1 MLQVTHC
8 DAGDFSGGDLLG
20 LRRRLST
27 AEREQLAAIDEGVEA
42 RIATPALE
50 AWNRDAF
57 APDLLPDLVDLGFGD
72 LVLSGASHLYQ
83 GLAHAA
89 LARADLSLSA
99 LVGIHNELIIGM
111 IHTFGSPKQQDTW
124 LPRLRAMEALGAFCM
139 TEPGHGSDVAGGM
152 ETQVRREGS
161 GWVLNG
167 AKRWI
172 GLGTL
177 ADIALVWARDAEDG
191 RVKCFLVPTD
201 APGYVAT
208 KIEHKIGLR
217 IMQNADITFDEVRLP
232 ATALLPGAVSFNAA
246 NDLLCVSRAWVGWQA
261 VGAQQSVLSIL
272 RDYVTERQQFGRP
285 LAGFQLIQGALSQ
298 IAGNL
303 ALSTSLMADIA
314 RLQDD
319 GGLDM
324 AQAALAKATVTRLA
338 RESAAMGRD
347 AMGGNGIVADFGMA
361 KTMCDIEAIYTYE
374 GTHSIN
380 SLIVGRAL
388 TGVSAF
394 V

>member
-1 MLQVTHC
+1 MAQAIHR

-20 LRRRLST
+20 VRRRLS
-27 AEREQLAAIDEGVEA
+27 AVESEQLSVVDAGIES
-42 RIATPALE
+42 RIATRALD

-57 APDLLPDLVDLGFGD
+57 APELLPDLVELGFGD
-72 LVLSGASHLYQ
+72 LALSGATHLYQ

-111 IHTFGSPKQQDTW
+111 IASFGSEEQRDTW
-124 LPRLRAMEALGAFCM
+124 LPRLRSLQALGAFCM
-139 TEPGHGSDVAGGM
+139 TEPDHGSDVAGGM
-152 ETQVRREGS
+152 ETLARRDGDE
-161 GWVLNG
+161 WVLSG

-177 ADIALVWARDAEDG
+177 ADFALVWARDASDG
-191 RVKCFLVPTD
+191 NVKCFLVPTD
-201 APGYVAT
+201 SPGYTAT

-232 ATALLPGAVSFNAA
+232 VEALLPGASSFDAA

-261 VGAQQSVLSIL
+261 VGAQQSVLAIL
-272 RDYVTERQQFGRP
+272 RDYVTGREQFGRP
-285 LAGFQLIQGALSQ
+285 LAGFQLIQSALVQ

-314 RLQDD
+314 RVQDE
-319 GGLDM
+319 GALDM

-338 RESAAMGRD
+338 RESAAIGRD

>member
-1 MLQVTHC
+1 MAQTIHR

-20 LRRRLST
+20 VRRRLS
-27 AEREQLAAIDEGVEA
+27 AVESERLSVVDAGIES
-42 RIATPALE
+42 RIATRALD

-57 APDLLPDLVDLGFGD
+57 APELLPDLVELGFGD
-72 LVLSGASHLYQ
+72 LALSGATHLYQ

-111 IHTFGSPKQQDTW
+111 IASFGSEKQRDTW
-124 LPRLRAMEALGAFCM
+124 LPRLRSLQALGAFCM
-139 TEPGHGSDVAGGM
+139 TEPDHGSDVAGGM
-152 ETQVRREGS
+152 ETLARRDGEE
-161 GWVLNG
+161 WVLSG

-177 ADIALVWARDAEDG
+177 ADFALVWARDASDG
-191 RVKCFLVPTD
+191 NVKCFLVPTD
-201 APGYVAT
+201 SPGYTAT

-217 IMQNADITFDEVRLP
+217 IMQNADITFDEVHLP
-232 ATALLPGAVSFNAA
+232 AEALLPGASSFNAA

-261 VGAQQSVLSIL
+261 VGAQQSILAIL
-272 RDYVTERQQFGRP
+272 RDYVMGREQFGRP
-285 LAGFQLIQGALSQ
+285 LAGFQLIQGALAQ
-298 IAGNL
+298 VAGNL

-314 RLQDD
+314 RVQDE
-319 GGLDM
+319 GPLEM

-338 RESAAMGRD
+338 RESAAIGRD
-347 AMGGNGIVADFGMA
+347 AMGGNGIVTDFGMA